1 MCPLARLLLDQLQV
15 VRSQQRHQDTLLI
28 DDSLMLFGR
37 SGLHLWIAAV
47 ETVLECV
54 EELKEIFHGR
64 EELLAGLLDDELGC
78 HTMLLANF
86 YRFC

>member
-1 MCPLARLLLDQLQV
+1 MCPLTCLLLDQLQV

-37 SGLHLWIAAV
+37 IGLHLWIAAV

-54 EELKEIFHGR
+54 EELEKIFHGR
-64 EELLAGLLDDELGC
+64 EELFAGLLDDELGG

-86 YRFC
+86 DRFC